1 MNNENI
7 RDDWDDIFYTLVLK
21 NNIFHSINDEVFK
34 ECGKNLTRYHMLFI
48 DGIINLKI
56 LKDVLRIEFIEIS
69 ENKFKMVRK

>member
-1 MNNENI
+1 
-7 RDDWDDIFYTLVLK
+7 
-21 NNIFHSINDEVFK
+21 
-34 ECGKNLTRYHMLFI
+34 MLFI